1 MADPIEYAGYQSG
14 TPIDWAGATEK
25 LISKYKTIEKSR
37 EAERESL
44 DELQRINSKILQDAE
59 LGKSPSTNQKILE
72 GTDLG
77 RNKLFEWN
85 KALKSGELSPKEYK
99 RNINNLMDSWN
110 QFATS
115 AKSYDQRMQEVFNR
129 QQPDKD
135 GKVLASAFDLEV
147 NSDLAELQDLRDKAW
162 AIDDSGVMNLA
173 KVKDGIIDPTSI
185 VDFRSINKIPN
196 MIDNR
201 VDVDGMLDAGTK
213 NWKTFRIE
221 NGNQVVE
228 DIRQNKDAYTKAKA
242 NLTKAILNN
251 DRAVASVLTDNTDGE
266 YDFYKSDDD
275 LKSKLNKRIETENYA
290 RKLKGQPEL
299 NDKELNEFINNQKDK
314 FILRIKDDQG
324 IWQPMPTQKQYE
336 EAEKTIDN
344 GIEIRMGKEVN
355 YDEPYRGGDG
365 GDGGSKEEKNKKEI
379 KPTTLAT
386 KVFNAWRNNDANAL
400 SQASGGKLVFKY
412 VKPSGVNIYD
422 GDPNDRDTKLLNPGG
437 PIQGVNELATYFYGR
452 DKVEQWI
459 KEMRKLRESGGS
471 QSGRTSSDPL
481 GLGI

>member
-1 MADPIEYAGYQSG
+1 MADSIEYAGYQSG

-129 QQPDKD
+129 QQPGED

-213 NWKTFRIE
+213 NWKTFKIE

-355 YDEPYRGGDG
+355 YDEPYRGG